1 MKTFNRETS
10 HAPLDPAREF
20 DDRAVDELLARARR
34 RIAGAMKSLRRPGA
48 RVGILDS
55 PVGDLLV
62 AEGPRGLA
70 AIHFLAISGADRT
83 LDALRQRFDLI
94 DNSVWRRDAQREL
107 HRYFAGDF
115 SVLRHRVDLC
125 LVESDFQRRALES
138 LRRVPAGSVIS
149 YRGLAASVGEPD
161 SQRAIGN
168 TMASNPVPIF
178 VPCHRVIKSDGSIGN
193 YGGGVERKVLLLK
206 LEGFQIG
213 RDLRTPPGAVLGHR
227 HTHIFCRPECSAARR
242 VRPANALVFAD
253 AEHARSAGMRACRLC
268 RPE

>member
-1 MKTFNRETS
+1 MKTPNTS
-10 HAPLDPAREF
+10 AVRTQPVPAPDL
-20 DDRAVDELLARARR
+20 DDRALDELIARARG
-34 RIAGAMKSLRRPGA
+34 RIGRAMKSLRRPA
-48 RVGILDS
+48 AQIGIIDS
-55 PVGDLLV
+55 PVGDLMV

-70 AIHFLAISGADRT
+70 AIHFLATSDGEHT
-83 LDALRQRFDLI
+83 LDALRRRFDLI
-94 DNSVWRRDAQREL
+94 ENSVWRRDVNREL

-125 LVESDFQRRALES
+125 LVASDFQRRALQA

-149 YRGLAASVGEPD
+149 YSGLATAVGEPH

-193 YGGGVERKVLLLK
+193 YGGGVERKLLLLK
-206 LEGFQIG
+206 LEGFRIG
-213 RDLRTPPGAVLGHR
+213 GDLRMPPGAVLGHR

-242 VRPANALVFAD
+242 TRPANALVFAD
-253 AEHARSAGMRACRLC
+253 AEHARAAGMRACRLC

>member
-1 MKTFNRETS
+1 MKTLKTGTS
-10 HAPLDPAREF
+10 CTPLSIDREF
-20 DDRAVDELLARARR
+20 DDRAVDELIVRAHRGIGR
-34 RIAGAMKSLRRPGA
+34 AMKSIRRPDA
-48 RVGILDS
+48 RVGIVDS

-70 AIHFLAISGADRT
+70 AIHFLAIADADRT
-83 LDALRQRFDLI
+83 LDALRRRFDLI
-94 DNSVWRRDAQREL
+94 ENSVWQRDVDRQL
-107 HRYFAGDF
+107 HRYFSGDF
-115 SVLRHRVDLC
+115 SVLRHPVDLC
-125 LVESDFQRRALES
+125 LVASDFQRRALET
-138 LRRVPAGSVIS
+138 LRRVPTGSVIS
-149 YRGLAASVGEPD
+149 YRGLAAAVGEPK

-213 RDLRTPPGAVLGHR
+213 RDLRMPPGAVLGHR
-227 HTHIFCRPECSAARR
+227 HTHVFCRPECSAARR
-242 VRPANALVFAD
+242 TRPANALVFAD

-268 RPE
+268 KPG

>member
-1 MKTFNRETS
+1 MKTLSPGASRT
-10 HAPLDPAREF
+10 AADLAREF
-20 DDRAVDELLARARR
+20 DDRAVDELIVRAHR
-34 RIAGAMKSLRRPGA
+34 RIGRAMKSVRRPDA
-48 RVGILDS
+48 RVGIIDS

-70 AIHFLAISGADRT
+70 AIHFLSIADGDRT
-83 LDALRQRFDLI
+83 LDALRRRFDLI
-94 DNSVWRRDAQREL
+94 ENSVWRRDVDREL

-125 LVESDFQRRALES
+125 LVASDFQRRALEA

-149 YRGLAASVGEPD
+149 YRGLAAAVGEPD

-206 LEGFQIG
+206 LEGFKLG
-213 RDLRTPPGAVLGHR
+213 RDLRMPPGAVLGHR
-227 HTHIFCRPECSAARR
+227 HTRIFCRPECGAARR
-242 VRPANALVFAD
+242 THPANSLVFAD
-253 AEHARSAGMRACRLC
+253 AQHARSAGMRACRLC